1 MRKHQQIKGSF
12 KQGPMHFAP
21 TAIEHEQR
29 GMSRSAKAAL
39 TAVLF
44 ILIIALG
51 FCIAAVHGFTELR
64 GF

>member
-1 MRKHQQIKGSF
+1 
-12 KQGPMHFAP
+12 MHFAP

-29 GMSRSAKAAL
+29 EMSWCAKAAL

-44 ILIIALG
+44 ILIMALG

>member
-1 MRKHQQIKGSF
+1 MRKQQQIKGSF

-29 GMSRSAKAAL
+29 EMSRCTKAAL

-44 ILIIALG
+44 ILLMALG
-51 FCIAAVHGFTELR
+51 FCVAAVQGFAEL
-64 GF
+64 GGI